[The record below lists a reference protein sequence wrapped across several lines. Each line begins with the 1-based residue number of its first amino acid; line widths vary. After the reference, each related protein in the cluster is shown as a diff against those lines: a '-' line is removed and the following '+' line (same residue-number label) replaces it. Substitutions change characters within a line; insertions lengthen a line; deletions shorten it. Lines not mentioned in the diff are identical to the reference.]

1 MKRIFDFFLS
11 IFFSIILFPLLL
23 LISCCLIIFY
33 GRPIFFLQVR
43 AGFKGKP
50 FKIIKFRTY
59 KNDSNEIS
67 GTFALILRKF
77 KLDELPQLI
86 NIIKGEISFVGPR
99 PLYIKYIKL
108 YNYSQKKRL
117 DVKPGLTG
125 LAQIN
130 GGNKLKWTKKF
141 EFDTYY
147 VENQNFFL
155 DIKILS
161 KTIILLIVN
170 IFSNS
175 NNLRYSEQDDFKG
188 N

>member
-11 IFFSIILFPLLL
+11 VFLVIVLLPFFS
-23 LISCCLIIFY
+23 LISLCLLTFY
-33 GRPIFFLQVR
+33 GRPIFFLQIR
-43 AGFKGKP
+43 AGLKGRP

-59 KNDSNEIS
+59 KNDTPEIC

-86 NIIKGEISFVGPR
+86 NIIKGDISFVGPR
-99 PLYIKYIKL
+99 PLYTRYIEL
-108 YNYSQKKRL
+108 YNSSQKKRL
-117 DVKPGLTG
+117 NVKPGLTG

-130 GGNKLKWTKKF
+130 GGNKLQWSKKF

-155 DIKILS
+155 DIKILF
-161 KTIILLIVN
+161 KTLILLISN

-175 NNLRYSEQDDFKG
+175 NNLRYSEQDDFEG

>member
-1 MKRIFDFFLS
+1 MKSIFDFFLS
-11 IFFSIILFPLLL
+11 VFLVIVLLPLLI
-23 LISCCLIIFY
+23 LISCCLILFY
-33 GRPIFFLQVR
+33 GKPIFFLQVR
-43 AGFKGKP
+43 AGLKGRP

-59 KNDSNEIS
+59 KKDIPEICGS
-67 GTFALILRKF
+67 FALILRKF
-77 KLDELPQLI
+77 KLDELPQLL

-108 YNYSQKKRL
+108 YNSSQIRRL

-130 GGNKLKWTKKF
+130 GGNNLQWREKF

-147 VENQNFFL
+147 AENHNFFL
-155 DIKILS
+155 DIKILF
-161 KTIILLIVN
+161 KTFILLILN

-175 NNLRYSEQDDFKG
+175 NNFRYSEQDDFEG

>member
-11 IFFSIILFPLLL
+11 VFLVIILIPLFLF
-23 LISCCLIIFY
+23 ISLCLVIFY
-33 GRPIFFLQVR
+33 GRPIFFLQIR
-43 AGFKGKP
+43 AGLKGRP

-59 KNDSNEIS
+59 KNNIPEIC

-86 NIIKGEISFVGPR
+86 NIIKGDSSFVGPR
-99 PLYIKYIKL
+99 PLYTRYIKL
-108 YNYSQKKRL
+108 YNFSQKKRL
-117 DVKPGLTG
+117 NVKPGLTG

-130 GGNKLKWTKKF
+130 GGNKLQWSKKF
-141 EFDTYY
+141 EFDIHY

-155 DIKILS
+155 DIKILF
-161 KTIILLIVN
+161 KTLILLILN